1 MRQRADKRER
11 EKYRQKV
18 LLESDKSLK
27 CIIGYIESTGKTAR
41 VFQNVKGSIK
51 RYKQSDCVF
60 DACMRAKG

>member
-18 LLESDKSLK
+18 LLESDKNLK
-27 CIIGYIESTGKTAR
+27 CILGYVEATGKRAR
-41 VFQNVKGSIK
+41 VFQNIKGSIE
-51 RYKQSDCVF
+51 RYKPSDCVF